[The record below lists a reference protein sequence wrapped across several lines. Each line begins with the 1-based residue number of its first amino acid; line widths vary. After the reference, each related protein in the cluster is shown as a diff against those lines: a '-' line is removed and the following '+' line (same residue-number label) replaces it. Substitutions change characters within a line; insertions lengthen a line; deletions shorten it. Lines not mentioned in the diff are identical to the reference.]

1 MVARYIPLLILLFGC
16 TTSASAFAEGEKGI
30 EGAEDTE
37 KLMLEVP
44 VEWVQ
49 VVDRTVGNLAIAE
62 YYPGDT
68 TDDWLQK
75 ITVEALAGEGLPDPL
90 VYAEGLADEQNDVCN
105 RFSDNPVFAGFENGY
120 PTVVHLMECGQ
131 SKRTGKALLTMLKI
145 ILGNKA
151 LYTITR
157 IWRLEP
163 AALAVLPNS
172 EGANSDRTNSKGA
185 NPATAKSEPVPI
197 EPLPID
203 QAELAAWSHTLSKVK
218 VCDTAL
224 QAHPCAAS
232 DTDADIEKA
241 D

>member
-1 MVARYIPLLILLFGC
+1 MVGRYIPLLILLFGC
-16 TTSASAFAEGEKGI
+16 TTSASTTVFADE
-30 EGAEDTE
+30 AEDAEDAEETE

-44 VEWVQ
+44 AEWVQ
-49 VVDRTVGNLAIAE
+49 VVDRTAGNLAIAE

-75 ITVEALAGEGLPDPL
+75 LTVEALSGEGLPDPL
-90 VYAEGLADEQNDVCN
+90 VYAEGLADEQGDVCN
-105 RFSDNPVFAGFENGY
+105 RFNANPVFAGFENGY

-131 SKRTGKALLTMLKI
+131 SKRTGKALLTMLKV

-163 AALAVLPNS
+163 AAVAVLPNS
-172 EGANSDRTNSKGA
+172 DGA
-185 NPATAKSEPVPI
+185 NPATANAEPVPI

-224 QAHPCAAS
+224 QAHPC
-232 DTDADIEKA
+232 TDADTEKA

>member
-1 MVARYIPLLILLFGC
+1 MVGRYIPLLILLFGC
-16 TTSASAFAEGEKGI
+16 TTSVSTTVFAGEA
-30 EGAEDTE
+30 EGAEDAEETE

-44 VEWVQ
+44 AEWVQ

-75 ITVEALAGEGLPDPL
+75 ITVEALSGEGLPDPL
-90 VYAEGLADEQNDVCN
+90 VYAEGLADEQSDVCN
-105 RFSDNPVFAGFENGY
+105 RFSANPVFAGFENGY

-131 SKRTGKALLTMLKI
+131 SKRTGKALLTMLKV

-163 AALAVLPNS
+163 AALAVLPDS
-172 EGANSDRTNSKGA
+172 HEANSDGA
-185 NPATAKSEPVPI
+185 NPATAKAEPVPI

-224 QAHPCAAS
+224 QAHPCATS
-232 DTDADIEKA
+232 DPDTDTEKA